1 MTLRSVDLRT
11 NSSIHRMVQGLSNED
26 LSRLWLLHGRHTTAR
41 AEYDESPNLISM
53 NSGIPCNIPHRTT
66 FEDSTSIRSDDSH
79 APDCLVI
86 VEELNEELE
95 QNESSGSSCV
105 RITSK
110 QLSPCELVSE
120 TMDITTERIEADAGM
135 TCFGSDVYSESP
147 ATNVKSK
154 SLLVRGKRA
163 AVSRRSSVI
172 PTAPEFSESSK
183 AVTAAVSSKSSKIP
197 AAHEFS
203 NLSKH
208 VEVEEI
214 ANGKKQPRHI
224 SVSKNGVKQSRGS
237 FGTTSSSVPTSQDR
251 LLGEETRPKRQTST
265 STYTSAQIGRPAHQY
280 CPAVDVPTQVGGVD
294 VVGADPLLHAISAPS
309 TDIQSQEYSGSV
321 PVKNDKAVTK
331 RRFRKAFQPEN
342 KVAFTPCEAS
352 ELNVPPVKR
361 SARVHK
367 QVSITESSAEETPLV
382 TPAMVPGHT

>member
-1 MTLRSVDLRT
+1 
-11 NSSIHRMVQGLSNED
+11 MVQGLSNED

-79 APDCLVI
+79 SPDCLVI

-95 QNESSGSSCV
+95 QNESSASSCV

-110 QLSPCELVSE
+110 QLLPCELVSE
-120 TMDITTERIEADAGM
+120 TMDITTERIEADAVPHLQSQKQITFSRTVSRLEFSQGM

-197 AAHEFS
+197 AAHES
-203 NLSKH
+203 
-208 VEVEEI
+208 
-214 ANGKKQPRHI
+214 Q
-224 SVSKNGVKQSRGS
+224 QSIKACRG
-237 FGTTSSSVPTSQDR
+237 
-251 LLGEETRPKRQTST
+251 
-265 STYTSAQIGRPAHQY
+265 
-280 CPAVDVPTQVGGVD
+280 
-294 VVGADPLLHAISAPS
+294 
-309 TDIQSQEYSGSV
+309 
-321 PVKNDKAVTK
+321 
-331 RRFRKAFQPEN
+331 
-342 KVAFTPCEAS
+342 
-352 ELNVPPVKR
+352 
-361 SARVHK
+361 
-367 QVSITESSAEETPLV
+367 
-382 TPAMVPGHT
+382 